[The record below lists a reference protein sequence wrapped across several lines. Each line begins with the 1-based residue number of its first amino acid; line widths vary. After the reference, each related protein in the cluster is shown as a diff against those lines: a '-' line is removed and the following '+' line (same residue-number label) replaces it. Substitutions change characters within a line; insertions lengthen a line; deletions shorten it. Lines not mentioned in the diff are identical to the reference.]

1 MDKAF
6 EKRKK
11 VVYDFICDSLYVPMK
26 FKELAMILQVP
37 KEQRDELR
45 EVLESLEADGKIY
58 LSKRGKFCKGEAK
71 RLAGTFRASL
81 KGFGFVVT
89 EDGFGDV
96 YICEED
102 VNGAFDEHQGEK
114 RNREGRI
121 VGIIVRGMT
130 HVVGLYRKKEQQN
143 YGFVLPDNQRFPY
156 DIFVPAE
163 KAKGAVSGHK
173 VVVELTSYGIRRI
186 VWPKR
191 SALQTWQGGRTY
203 GTGRW

>member
-102 VNGAFDEHQGEK
+102 VNGAFDGDQVEFVITKEHQGEK

-121 VGIIVRGMT
+121 VGIIARGMT
-130 HVVGLYRKKEQQN
+130 HVVGLYRKKE
-143 YGFVLPDNQRFPY
+143 LW
-156 DIFVPAE
+156 
-163 KAKGAVSGHK
+163 
-173 VVVELTSYGIRRI
+173 IR
-186 VWPKR
+186 
-191 SALQTWQGGRTY
+191 AAG
-203 GTGRW
+203 